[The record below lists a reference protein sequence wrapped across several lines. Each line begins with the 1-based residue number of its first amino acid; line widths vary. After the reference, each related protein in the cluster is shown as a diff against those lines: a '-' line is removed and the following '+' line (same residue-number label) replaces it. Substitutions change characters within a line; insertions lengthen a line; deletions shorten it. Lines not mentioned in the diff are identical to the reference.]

1 MSNISGTALIRE
13 QSSTTTSEIDNSFK
27 IKKNYIDNGNLLN
40 VQSVV
45 LGKLLDDPDM
55 QEVVVMEVYISN
67 SIK

>member
-13 QSSTTTSEIDNSFK
+13 QSSTTTSEIDNSLK